1 MSLTTSAQ
9 IYTQNNYLANTNNL
23 AVNQQPQKNV
33 IAETKQEIPM
43 IENSFNPPGGLRT
56 IPLST
61 DGPLSFAPTTE

>member
-23 AVNQQPQKNV
+23 AVNQQPQQNV
-33 IAETKQEIPM
+33 VTETKQEIPM
-43 IENSFNPPGGLRT
+43 IENSFNPQGGLRT

>member
-33 IAETKQEIPM
+33 VTETKQEIPM